1 VVLKII
7 RRLISLALLLILFL
21 LVYPPSSFPDHKQ
34 HVLFLNSYHQGYP
47 WSDNVLE
54 GIRSVLNKEKVD
66 IHAEYMDTKRMQD
79 DKHFQNLFELY
90 LHKFPEKDFDLI
102 ISSDDNAF
110 QFLLKNRSVLF
121 PFAPMVFCGVNNF
134 EDSMLTGHNDITG
147 VAEDIDIKSTVD
159 IALKLHPRTQKVYA
173 ISDQTKSGRIN
184 AEKFKK
190 IIPDYKKS
198 LQFILWDNL
207 KAGELEKKLKELP
220 QDSIVLFLHFSRDR
234 SGKFFSIEEQLLLIT
249 ANAKVPVYTCW
260 TNRIQYGVMGGMVL
274 SGFYQGEA
282 AGKMALRILRGEK
295 ADNIPVLKKSPN
307 RYMFD
312 YKQLKRFKVLFVQLP
327 EGSIVLNQPSPFFQ
341 VYKEIIWMVLSVLAI
356 LILSVFVL
364 IVNITK
370 RKKAEEFLR
379 TSEEKYRN
387 VVENIGIG
395 VALINRNMEIITLN
409 KKVKEWFPEID
420 VSKKPHCYKVFN
432 KPPKEDICSYCPIAK
447 TLEDGQVHEAITETP
462 AGDKI
467 INYRIISTPIK
478 DKEGK
483 VVAAIEMFED
493 ISEKKRAEEKI
504 KHSLEEKEVLL
515 KEIHHRVK
523 NNMQIISSILTL
535 QSQFVSDEKMVD
547 ILRECMHR
555 IKSMALIHDKLYRT
569 TDFKNLNF
577 KDYTTTLITELF
589 DTYNKDD
596 GKVELKLDISDTFLD
611 IDTAIPLGLIIN
623 ELLTNALKHAFTD
636 GRDGEISVSFHETYN
651 GNLELTVSDNGIGLK
666 EGFDFRVMGSLG
678 FQIIT
683 TLVDNQLKGDI
694 TLNRE
699 NGTEFM
705 VTFKKEKRKRRG
717 TNNA

>member
-1 VVLKII
+1 MKII
-7 RRLISLALLLILFL
+7 RRLISLILFLILFL
-21 LVYPPSSFPDHKQ
+21 FIAPSSFSSQHKQ

-54 GIRSVLNKEKVD
+54 GISSVLKKEKID
-66 IHAEYMDTKRMQD
+66 IHTEYMDTKRAHD
-79 DKHFQNLFELY
+79 DRHFQNLFELY
-90 LHKFPEKDFDLI
+90 EHKFSKKDFDLI
-102 ISSDDNAF
+102 ITSDDNAF

-121 PFAPMVFCGVNNF
+121 PFVPIVFCGINNF
-134 EDSMLTGHNDITG
+134 EDSMLTGHSNITG

-159 IALKLHPRTQKVYA
+159 IALKLHPRTQKVYV
-173 ISDQTKSGRIN
+173 ISDQVVSARIN
-184 AEKFKK
+184 TEKLKR
-190 IIPDYKKS
+190 IIPDYEQP
-198 LQFILWDNL
+198 LQFIFWDNFKAEEL
-207 KAGELEKKLKELP
+207 KEGLKELS
-220 QDSIVLFLHFSRDR
+220 QDSIALFISFSKDR
-234 SGKFFSIEEQLLLIT
+234 SGQFFTLEEQIRLIT
-249 ANAKVPVYTCW
+249 KNAKVPVYSCW
-260 TNRIQYGVMGGMVL
+260 ANRIQGGVMGGMAV
-274 SGFYQGEA
+274 SGFYQGKA
-282 AGKMALRILRGEK
+282 AGEMALRILKGEN

-307 RYMFD
+307 KYIFD
-312 YKQLKRFKVLFVQLP
+312 YKQLKRFKVPFSKLP
-327 EGSIVLNQPSPFFQ
+327 EGSIILDRPSPFFQ
-341 VYKEIIWMVLSVLAI
+341 IYKEIIWTVLSILVILAV
-356 LILSVFVL
+356 SVFVL

-387 VVENIGIG
+387 VVENIGTG
-395 VALINRNMEIITLN
+395 VALINRDMRIITLN

-432 KPPKEDICSYCPIAK
+432 KPPREDICSYCPIAK

-504 KHSLEEKEVLL
+504 KHSLEEKEILL

-589 DTYNKDD
+589 DTYNKDG

-636 GRDGEISVSFHETYN
+636 GMKGEIGVSFHETYN
-651 GNLELTVSDNGIGLK
+651 GNLELIVSDNGIGLK

-683 TLVDNQLKGDI
+683 TLVESQLKGNI

-705 VTFKKEKRKRRG
+705 VTFKKEKRKRRAAK
-717 TNNA
+717 NV